1 MMGLRING
9 RALSGLLAGGFLVV
23 GCRDKTAAT
32 VMWEGEQE
40 RVVLEQQLALKKFR
54 FENSFLKDSE
64 ALTVVRQS
72 LAADKPVLL
81 SLRET
86 RASLVVEVA
95 AMESSREEF
104 RLAAIRSQ
112 RERAIGTTFPNFEL
126 ASGRKL
132 EGVTVA
138 SIDDA
143 GVTLRHAFGSARV
156 GPGDLAPGQRAFFG
170 LEEDLA
176 LAAMQKESRASV
188 EYEQWVE
195 RQMVTIGEKKER
207 AAELARRDQQDA
219 RQKQNEV
226 AARTLAAAK
235 VRPLGQ
241 PASHVGSGYSSYSS
255 AYSSYRTY
263 RPTYRYYYTRSYVP
277 SSYVVP
283 LYIPYC
289 SSNGLRYTSFPSSL
303 GSSTGS
309 TSFIPSSKDS
319 STQSNT
325 LTNP

>member
-9 RALSGLLAGGFLVV
+9 RTLSGFLAGGFLAV

-54 FENSFLKDSE
+54 FENSYRKDSE
-64 ALTVVRQS
+64 ALTVVRQA
-72 LAADKPVLL
+72 LAADKEFLL

-86 RASLVVEVA
+86 RASLLAEVT
-95 AMESSREEF
+95 AMEASREEF
-104 RLAAIRSQ
+104 RLAAIRTQ
-112 RERAIGTTFPNFEL
+112 RERAIGTAFPNFEL

-143 GVTLRHAFGSARV
+143 GVTLRHAYGSARV
-156 GPGDLAPGQRAFFG
+156 GPGDLAPQQRVFFG
-170 LEEDLA
+170 LEEDLS
-176 LAAMQKESRASV
+176 LAALQKESRNSA

-195 RQMVTIGEKKER
+195 QQMVTIGEKRER

-219 RQKQNEV
+219 KQKRDEV
-226 AARTLAAAK
+226 TARTLASAK
-235 VRPLGQ
+235 ARPLGQ
-241 PASHVGSGYSSYSS
+241 PASHVGSGYSSY
-255 AYSSYRTY
+255 ASSYRTY
-263 RPTYRYYYTRSYVP
+263 RPTYRYYYTQSYVP

-283 LYIPYC
+283 LYVPYC
-289 SSNGLRYTSFPSSL
+289 PVSGVAYSRFPSSL
-303 GSSTGS
+303 GNSTGS
-309 TSFIPSSKDS
+309 TSFIPTSKES
-319 STQSNT
+319 STQTNT
-325 LTNP
+325 LATP